1 MSGERLRM
9 GIYVNKKFKLSSE
22 GYFNSNKNMRLLV
35 SETNSH
41 QFKFV
46 KQFLCG
52 FSFRAPSLVDNGS
65 SMRAKVPK
73 LELRKETM
81 FVVPEVDVKSLTVA
95 VDANDDDVNSV
106 DKNVLWTINYDRFH
120 REFRDQVNEIS
131 VNNAKAKLYN
141 LTSLGPLRYQSI
153 VIKGL

>member
-1 MSGERLRM
+1 
-9 GIYVNKKFKLSSE
+9 
-22 GYFNSNKNMRLLV
+22 
-35 SETNSH
+35 
-41 QFKFV
+41 
-46 KQFLCG
+46 
-52 FSFRAPSLVDNGS
+52 
-65 SMRAKVPK
+65 MRAKVPK

-141 LTSLGPLRYQSI
+141 LTSLGPFRYR
-153 VIKGL
+153 L

>member
-1 MSGERLRM
+1 
-9 GIYVNKKFKLSSE
+9 
-22 GYFNSNKNMRLLV
+22 
-35 SETNSH
+35 
-41 QFKFV
+41 
-46 KQFLCG
+46 
-52 FSFRAPSLVDNGS
+52 
-65 SMRAKVPK
+65 MRAKVPK

-141 LTSLGPLRYQSI
+141 LTSLGPLRYRI
-153 VIKGL
+153 